1 MRMDKSSKTIEA
13 QTQDQVEAKKCPLPW
28 WKRLGFL
35 GFMFFFIKGLGWI
48 AIFSISYV
56 WGPEAL
62 NGIKGFF
69 SGLF

>member
-1 MRMDKSSKTIEA
+1 MEDNNIQIVRAEDN
-13 QTQDQVEAKKCPLPW
+13 VEAKKCPLPW

-48 AIFSISYV
+48 VLFTISYI

-62 NGIKGFF
+62 ESIQDFF
-69 SGLF
+69 KNIF

>member
-1 MRMDKSSKTIEA
+1 MKEDKSQVIE
-13 QTQDQVEAKKCPLPW
+13 TTEETKVKECPLPW

-48 AIFSISYV
+48 AIFTISYI

-62 NGIKGFF
+62 DSIQEFF
-69 SGLF
+69 KNLF

>member
-1 MRMDKSSKTIEA
+1 MEQSIDKTEIEE
-13 QTQDQVEAKKCPLPW
+13 QTEVKKCPLPW

-48 AIFSISYV
+48 AIFTITYI

-62 NGIKGFF
+62 DAIKAYFT
-69 SGLF
+69 GLF